1 MNVFSSGAARLSRRK
16 AIAAIGGAA
25 VVSHLP
31 AFLPRATA
39 QGLTK
44 ISVQTGWLA
53 QAEHGGL
60 YQALAAG
67 IYKEHGLD
75 VEIRPGGPQ
84 VNVVQLFVAGTCDFA
99 DADSYRAFAFAQD
112 KMPAVAI
119 AAFFQKDPRV
129 LMSHPGTGND
139 TLADLK
145 GKPIMVATTGR
156 QTYWLWLKA
165 KYGMTDD
172 QLRPYA
178 FSLAPWLVDKQVT
191 VQGYLTSEPFNA
203 RKSGVEP
210 VVHLL
215 ADQGFDNYANVT
227 IANPK
232 MVKERPELVQRFVDA
247 TAKGWAGYLNGDPSA
262 ANAMIQKHNPQMGS
276 DTIAYAIDAMKKYG
290 IVETAETKARGIG
303 TMSEARWKG
312 FYDAMVAAGAQK
324 PGLDVKEVYT
334 MQFVSGGRKA
344 G

>member
-1 MNVFSSGAARLSRRK
+1 MSHASSRTSRLTRRK
-16 AIAAIGGAA
+16 TLAALGGAA
-25 VVSHLP
+25 LVSHLP

-44 ISVQTGWLA
+44 VSVQTGWLA

-60 YQALAAG
+60 YHALVNG
-67 IYKEHGLD
+67 IYREHGLD

-84 VNVVQLFVAGTCDFA
+84 VNVVQLFMAGTCDFA
-99 DADSYRAFAFAQD
+99 DADSFRAFAFAQD
-112 KMPAVAI
+112 KLPGVAV

-139 TLADLK
+139 TLAALK

-178 FSLAPWLVDKQVT
+178 FSLAPWLVDRQAT

-227 IANPK
+227 IASPK
-232 MVKERPELVQRFVDA
+232 MVRNKPELVQRFVDA
-247 TAKGWAGYLNGDPSA
+247 TAKGWAGYLHGDASD
-262 ANAMIQKHNPQMGS
+262 ANALIQKHNPQMGS

-290 IVETAETKARGIG
+290 MVETPETQARGIG
-303 TMSEARWKG
+303 TMSEARWKN

-324 PGLDVKEVYT
+324 PGLDLKDVYT
-334 MQFVSGGRKA
+334 MQFVSGRRG
-344 G
+344 